1 MTGTKAFS
9 LPGSRGSTPRPRAT
23 DDFNTRDQ
31 LSLALRLSFPLP
43 RSGAFKDLL
52 AAIDDADC
60 DRALGPQQRM
70 E

>member
-1 MTGTKAFS
+1 MTRTKAFS
-9 LPGSRGSTPRPRAT
+9 LPGSQGPTPQQRET
-23 DDFNTRDQ
+23 GDFKISDQ
-31 LSLALRLSFPLP
+31 LSLAFRLSFPLP

-60 DRALGPQQRM
+60 GRAVNPLQPS

>member
-1 MTGTKAFS
+1 M
-9 LPGSRGSTPRPRAT
+9 PRPRAT

>member
-9 LPGSRGSTPRPRAT
+9 LPGSRGSTLRPRAT
-23 DDFNTRDQ
+23 DDFKTSDQ
-31 LSLALRLSFPLP
+31 LCLALRLSFPLP

-60 DRALGPQQRM
+60 GPAVGPLQPL

>member
-1 MTGTKAFS
+1 MTGAKTFS

-23 DDFNTRDQ
+23 DDFKTRDQ
-31 LSLALRLSFPLP
+31 LSLALKLSFPLP

-60 DRALGPQQRM
+60 VGPVGPHQPL